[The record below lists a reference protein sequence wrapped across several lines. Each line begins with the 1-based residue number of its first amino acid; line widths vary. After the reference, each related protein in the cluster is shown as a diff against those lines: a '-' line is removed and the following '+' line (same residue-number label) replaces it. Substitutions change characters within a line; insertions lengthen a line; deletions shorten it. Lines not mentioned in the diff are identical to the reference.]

1 MTLTADPPDLDEYR
15 QFELTAKLAEL
26 FSDAADVKAKRHAE
40 WSRNY
45 MLTFSRSSGSNTRPG
60 SGVRDSEIY
69 PIIRNRIA
77 WMTDQKVQFDVYPA
91 VDPMSKF
98 ATFEQALGH
107 HLELVLAS
115 NWQVQGWYAQQTLM
129 LWDAAVCG
137 AGILKAVWDS
147 GLDDGLGNVA
157 IQRRDPWKIYPDPQA
172 TSMDDLSYLFEVNR
186 MTIDDIQRKFPETS
200 QALLEEAYSKGDT
213 GDLPG
218 RPRLDRG
225 SMRNYMAVPG
235 NIPGNPG
242 TAWGT
247 PGQGTQAADD
257 VFTQGINVYECWIR
271 ENVIF
276 DRETTDPLLGETE
289 QVVTDE
295 WRVIVYTGRHVL
307 LDTTATELWQHNHH
321 PYARYVDDETGE
333 FWPVPLVSYLAPCQ
347 VAIDRILAAMQSNV
361 ELTGN
366 PIFMDVSGS
375 GLSRTQIVNRAGLR
389 LQLDQSMMNAQG
401 QKPGWLSPPQFS
413 TDALQMVQLWLQAME
428 RISGLSGPQ
437 RGNQPTGRQA
447 QQTVQSAQEAGFVS
461 IRLSQRNQEL
471 ALARVGMLL
480 CHLVAQNYT
489 TPRVVAIVGDKGSQT
504 SLLLAA
510 RHFYSPSRNPKTG
523 KYDLTPMAFSLNVN
537 AGSDRPTSRQAR
549 IAEADALFAMHAV
562 DQQYVLQAHQVSDWQ
577 EIVQRMAEAAKA
589 AAAAQHAAGGRGGPK
604 GEPHG
609 PGTGHEH

>member
-1 MTLTADPPDLDEYR
+1 MTITAPEAGLDEYEE
-15 QFELTAKLAEL
+15 FELTSRLAQL
-26 FSDAADVKAKRHAE
+26 FSDAATVKAKRHAE
-40 WSRNY
+40 WTRNY

-91 VDPMSKF
+91 VDPQSQF
-98 ATFEQALGH
+98 ANYEQAIGH
-107 HLELVLAS
+107 HMELVLAS
-115 NWQVQGWYAQQTLM
+115 NWQVQAWYSQQTLM

-147 GLDDGLGNVA
+147 GLDDGIGNVA
-157 IQRRDPWKIYPDPQA
+157 IQRRDPWKIYPDPEA
-172 TSMDDLSYLFEVNR
+172 TSLDDLSYLFEVNR
-186 MTIDDIQRKFPETS
+186 MTLDDIQRKFPETS
-200 QALLEEAYSKGDT
+200 EALIEEAYGAGDA
-213 GDLPG
+213 GDMPS
-218 RPRLDRG
+218 RPKLDRG
-225 SMRNYMAVPG
+225 NMRNYMAVPG
-235 NIPGNPG
+235 NIPGNAG

-247 PGQGTQAADD
+247 PGQGTQSADN
-257 VFTQGINVYECWIR
+257 VFTQGVNVYECWIR
-271 ENVIF
+271 ENVVF
-276 DRETTDPLLGETE
+276 DRETTDPLNGDEET
-289 QVVTDE
+289 VVTDE

-321 PYARYVDDETGE
+321 PYSRYVDDETGE
-333 FWPVPLVSYLAPCQ
+333 FWPVPLVSFLAPCQ

-366 PIFMDVSGS
+366 PIFMDVAGS
-375 GLSRTQIVNRAGLR
+375 GISRTQIVNRAGLR
-389 LQLDQSMMNAQG
+389 LQMDQASANTQG
-401 QKPGWLSPPQFS
+401 QKPQWMSPPQFS
-413 TDALQMVQLWLQAME
+413 TDALALVQLWLQVME

-437 RGNQPTGRQA
+437 RGSTPTGRQA
-447 QQTVQSAQEAGFVS
+447 QQTIQSAQEAGFVS
-461 IRLSQRNQEL
+461 IRLSQRNQEM
-471 ALARVGMLL
+471 ALARIGMLL

-489 TPRVVAIVGDKGSQT
+489 TPRIVAIVGDKGSQT

-510 RHFYSPSRNPKTG
+510 RHFYSPSRDPESG
-523 KYDLTPMAFSLNVN
+523 KYEMTPLVFSLNVN

-562 DQQYVLQAHQVSDWQ
+562 DQQYVLQAHQVADWMDIQ
-577 EIVQRMAEAAKA
+577 QRMQEAAM
-589 AAAAQHAAGGRGGPK
+589 AAAQAQHAKGGGPK